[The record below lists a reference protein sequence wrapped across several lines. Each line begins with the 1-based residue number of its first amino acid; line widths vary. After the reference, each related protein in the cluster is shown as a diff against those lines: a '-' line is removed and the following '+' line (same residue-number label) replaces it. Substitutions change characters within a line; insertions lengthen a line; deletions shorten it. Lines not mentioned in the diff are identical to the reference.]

1 MLSYFLKK
9 GNYSN
14 VRCFFFLQRAYSDW
28 CHEFQKYRSALQSWE
43 KRQNKCAA
51 VAGTERLQL
60 AAEAVARHRNQVCQ
74 F

>member
-1 MLSYFLKK
+1 MFVVSSF
-9 GNYSN
+9 
-14 VRCFFFLQRAYSDW
+14 QRAYSDW

-60 AAEAVARHRNQVCQ
+60 AAEAVARHHNQVCQ